1 MRALMKTL
9 AASSAVLVLSA
20 LPALAAGSETA
31 GGEHGG
37 EHAKG
42 GLPQMNAETFPSQIF
57 WLVVTFAFLY
67 FVMSRIAA
75 PRIATVIE
83 ERRDRVADDL
93 DRAAE
98 FKAQAEAAIKAYEKA
113 VADARAKARA
123 VSDET
128 RRKAKAEADRRRAD
142 MDAKLADELSAA
154 EARIA
159 SRKAAVLSG
168 LKALAAEAA
177 TSVVQRLTTI
187 SVAPGEAEAAVDAA
201 LKR

>member
-9 AASSAVLVLSA
+9 AASAAVAVLSV
-20 LPALAAGSETA
+20 LPAIAAGGEAA
-31 GGEHGG
+31 GGEHG
-37 EHAKG
+37 KG

-67 FVMSRIAA
+67 FVMSRVAA

-142 MDAKLADELSAA
+142 MDAKLAEELSAA
-154 EARIA
+154 EARITA
-159 SRKAAVLSG
+159 RKTAVLSG
-168 LKALAAEAA
+168 MKALAAEAA
-177 TSVVQRLTTI
+177 TAAVQRLTTI
-187 SVAPGEAEAAVDAA
+187 TVAAGEAEAAVDAA

>member
-20 LPALAAGSETA
+20 LPALAAGSEAA

-168 LKALAAEAA
+168 LKALAADAA

>member
-9 AASSAVLVLSA
+9 AASCAVAVLSA
-20 LPALAAGSETA
+20 LPALAAGGEAA
-31 GGEHGG
+31 GGGHG
-37 EHAKG
+37 EAAKG

-128 RRKAKAEADRRRAD
+128 RRKAKVEADRRRAD

-177 TSVVQRLTTI
+177 TAAVQRLTTI

>member
-20 LPALAAGSETA
+20 LPALAAGSEAA

-113 VADARAKARA
+113 VADARTKARA

-168 LKALAAEAA
+168 LKALAADAA

>member
-9 AASSAVLVLSA
+9 VAICAVGVMSA
-20 LPALAAGSETA
+20 LPALAAGGEAA
-31 GGEHGG
+31 GGEHG
-37 EHAKG
+37 KG
-42 GLPQMNAETFPSQIF
+42 GLPQMKVETFVGQLF
-57 WLVVTFAFLY
+57 WLAVTFGILY

-93 DRAAE
+93 DRAAD

-142 MDAKLADELSAA
+142 MDAKLADEMSAA

-168 LKALAAEAA
+168 IRTLAAETA